1 MRQDLEQQLKRR
13 FPTLYPPH
21 FTFYV
26 ADGWF
31 DVLWA
36 LSDDLERMGLA
47 LPVRSKLNV
56 QQVKEKFGALR
67 FYVTHAPEEI
77 RQRIQK
83 AQADSERTC
92 ELCGQPGQIM
102 VKSFFWAARCP
113 ACIEADIRQTQN
125 EHGYTPEWLTA
136 EDFVEH
142 HKDRLDPPLPDV
154 PSRADAASTKQE

>member
-1 MRQDLEQQLKRR
+1 MRQDFEQQLKRR

-36 LSDDLERMGLA
+36 LSDDLECMGLA

-77 RQRIQK
+77 RQRIQT

-113 ACIEADIRQTQN
+113 GCIEADIRRTQT
-125 EHGYTPEWLTA
+125 EYGHTEWLKA
-136 EDFVEH
+136 EDFVEL
-142 HKDRLDPPLPDV
+142 HKDRLDPPLPV
-154 PSRADAASTKQE
+154 APSRLDTAPTKQE